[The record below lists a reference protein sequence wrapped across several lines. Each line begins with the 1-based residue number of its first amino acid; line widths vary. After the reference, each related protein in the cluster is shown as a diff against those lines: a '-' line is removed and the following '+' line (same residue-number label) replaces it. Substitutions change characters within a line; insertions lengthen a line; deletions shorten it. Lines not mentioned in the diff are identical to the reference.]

1 MRKKPTISITLPK
14 NLHDW
19 ISREAEQ
26 TNRSRSQMIAAIID
40 EGVKRRAEN
49 FGGNPY
55 KIEEGPQIYS
65 RSRTEETSYTPSPLE
80 EVIKLARS
88 GVRTLSIDPDNA
100 THENFELVRNSFPDL
115 FKSLTRLAL
124 KTEADPSLI
133 QPFDERLWPF
143 SRNELYALRD
153 VYALI
158 WRQQHT

>member
-26 TNRSRSQMIAAIID
+26 TNRSRSQMIAAMID
-40 EGVKRRAEN
+40 EGVKRREKKSYVTSDTVQEN
-49 FGGNPY
+49 
-55 KIEEGPQIYS
+55 QALYS
-65 RSRTEETSYTPSPLE
+65 SGESGKTSYTPSPLE
-80 EVIKLARS
+80 EIIKLARS

-143 SRNELYALRD
+143 SQNELYALRD